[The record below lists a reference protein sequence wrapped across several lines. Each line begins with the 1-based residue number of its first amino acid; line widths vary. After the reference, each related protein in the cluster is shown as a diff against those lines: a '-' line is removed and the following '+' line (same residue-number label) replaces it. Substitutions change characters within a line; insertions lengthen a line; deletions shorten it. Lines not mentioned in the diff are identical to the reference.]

1 MAVVKL
7 GKAVKAGGDGSV
19 NGMGRVIRYVIDPAK
34 TDGGRLVSSNY
45 ETAGADADRLAD
57 AMLDD
62 LKATPMG
69 IQGGSKA
76 SRLAYHVKFSFAPDD
91 PITPDR
97 VHELGV
103 ELAERITGGDHKYIV
118 ATHTDR
124 HHLHNHIVICA
135 ASQTTG
141 SKWQLPKDVID
152 QWREIADEI
161 CRREGLSVIEP
172 EISIDERSQTTTAR
186 TTPPADPGTAERT
199 GKTPEPQAGKTT
211 EGTREPRRERHGFSM
226 AELYTTMRGVGVKD
240 RIRTLVDMCAA
251 NSEGFEDMSRMLGA
265 SGVKVESRGR
275 HLTFTWKK
283 TGFRIRDSKL
293 GPAYT
298 QANIMARIG
307 RERMLPITFNRRLVA
322 RKTKQAV
329 TVWLPGTKRRLRITI
344 PRRYVTA
351 TGGTWRAWLP
361 ESRVQNVTD
370 RRGRYAKRVT
380 TEGLYQWF
388 GRPEERVEP
397 LTRPDRLGVVAGRTE
412 GQQRYYAMVA
422 AKVDRLHD
430 AAAALNAAARW
441 TRAAGGDG
449 NDGVRLLQT
458 QVEESRTIL
467 RSTVIAL
474 SDAIENGDHDLAIE
488 TRQEMERREAEL
500 DHFEGELSSLSR
512 AAGRTADKTADDRR
526 KADGTRR
533 NRRGRSL

>member
-1 MAVVKL
+1 MNVMAVVKL
-7 GKAVKAGGDGSV
+7 GKVVKAGGDGST
-19 NGMGRVIRYVIDPAK
+19 NGVGRVIRYVIDPAK
-34 TDGGRLVSSNY
+34 TEGGRLVSSNY
-45 ETAGADADRLAD
+45 ETDGADADRLTD

-62 LKATPMG
+62 LEASPMG
-69 IQGGSKA
+69 IQGGSKT
-76 SRLAYHVKFSFAPDD
+76 SRLAYHVKFSFSPDD
-91 PITPDR
+91 PVTPDR
-97 VHELGV
+97 VHELGM
-103 ELAERITGGDHKYIV
+103 EFAERITGSDHKYVV

-141 SKWQLPKDVID
+141 LKWQLPKDAID
-152 QWREIADEI
+152 RWREIADEI
-161 CRREGLSVIEP
+161 CRREGLSVIGP
-172 EISIDERSQTTTAR
+172 EIAIDEQARTAPAR
-186 TTPPADPGTAERT
+186 TTQPDVPDIEKNAE
-199 GKTPEPQAGKTT
+199 PES
-211 EGTREPRRERHGFSM
+211 EPRHERHGFSM
-226 AELYTTMRGVGVKD
+226 AELYTTMRGIGVKD
-240 RIRTLVDMCAA
+240 RIRTLIDMCAA
-251 NSEGFEDMSRMLGA
+251 NSDGFDDMARMLGA

-275 HLTFTWKK
+275 HLTFTWRK
-283 TGFRIRDSKL
+283 TGFKIRDSKL

-307 RERMLPITFNRRLVA
+307 HERMLPITFNRRLVA
-322 RKTKQAV
+322 RASKQTV

-361 ESRVQNVTD
+361 ESRMQNIID
-370 RRGRYAKRVT
+370 RRGRYAQRVP

-388 GRPEERVEP
+388 GRPEDRVEP
-397 LTRPDRLGVVAGRTE
+397 LAAPDRLRVSAGITAS
-412 GQQRYYAMVA
+412 QQRYYAMVV

-449 NDGVRLLQT
+449 HDATRLLQT

-474 SDAIENGDHDLAIE
+474 SDAIENGDHDLALE

-500 DHFEGELSSLSR
+500 DHFEGELFSLSR
-512 AAGRTADKTADDRR
+512 AAGRSADKAADDRR
-526 KADGTRR
+526 KTDGTRR

>member
-7 GKAVKAGGDGSV
+7 GKPVKTTLAKAVQYIIKAE
-19 NGMGRVIRYVIDPAK
+19 K
-34 TDGGRLVSSNY
+34 TQDGRLVSTNY
-45 ETAGADADRLAD
+45 MRVPAQAEDLAE
-57 AMLDD
+57 AMMEDNRNSPKGLREN
-62 LKATPMG
+62 
-69 IQGGSKA
+69 
-76 SRLAYHVKFSFAPDD
+76 SRLAYHIKLSFAPDD
-91 PITPDR
+91 PITPER

-103 ELAERITGGDHKYIV
+103 EFANRITGGEYKYLIG
-118 ATHTDR
+118 THVDR
-124 HHLHNHIVICA
+124 AHLHDHILICA
-135 ASQTTG
+135 ASRTPPHL
-141 SKWQLPKDVID
+141 KARLPKDAID
-152 QWREIADEI
+152 RWREIADEI

-172 EISIDERSQTTTAR
+172 EIAIDEQTKTTPAR
-186 TTPPADPGTAERT
+186 TTQPAVPGIERNT
-199 GKTPEPQAGKTT
+199 RTEPEPQAGKTPKRT
-211 EGTREPRRERHGFSM
+211 QKTRGECHGFSM
-226 AELYTTMRGVGVKD
+226 AELYTAMRGVGVKD
-240 RIRTLVDMCAA
+240 RIRTLIDMCAA
-251 NSEGFEDMSRMLGA
+251 NSEGFDDMSRMLGA

-283 TGFRIRDSKL
+283 TGFKIRDSKL

-307 RERMLPITFNRRLVA
+307 HERMLPITFNRRLVA

-370 RRGRYAKRVT
+370 RRGRYAQRVP

-388 GRPEERVEP
+388 GRPEDRVEP
-397 LTRPDRLGVVAGRTE
+397 LTTPDRLGVTAGRTA

-474 SDAIENGDHDLAIE
+474 SDAIENGDHDLAVE

-512 AAGRTADKTADDRR
+512 AAGRTADKTAADRR
-526 KADGTRR
+526 KTDGTRR
-533 NRRGRSL
+533 NRHGRSL